1 MEKENLYQAYQDRL
15 HEAIR
20 MDERACMQRRNGE
33 GAKAAASFREAAA
46 LYADAARLMVELIDD
61 CAAEELA
68 DYQKSVDRLIAVSR
82 QMKDL
87 AEEAERQASG
97 KPRESQGRT
106 PEGREKVP
114 QREEGGEE
122 PGFTPVTDGKEVRFE
137 DIVGLE
143 EAKQIV
149 LDEIIH
155 LITYAEIYREF
166 KKSNGGGL
174 LLFGPPGSGKTMLAR
189 AIANEAKLPFFSVK
203 CSDIVGKYF
212 GEAEKKTKAL
222 FDAVRAAGN
231 AVVFLDEAEALACR
245 RGGNSTVMN
254 RLVPELLAQIDG
266 FDKFEGH
273 VIVMFAT
280 NRPYDI
286 DPAFLRYGRLA
297 TLCYVPLPDYPV
309 RLALIRKEMEGRPCQ
324 SDLDYGKIARETRNM
339 SCADLVNLVN
349 KSSLRPINRTIRH
362 VEAGDKEW
370 KDRITQQDME
380 DALGCMQVS
389 VDQEEI
395 RKMEQWMVKM
405 HLKVPKHETGME
417 GGSAYAV

>member
-33 GAKAAASFREAAA
+33 GTKAAASFREAAA

-155 LITYAEIYREF
+155 PITYAEIYREF

-280 NRPYDI
+280 G
-286 DPAFLRYGRLA
+286 LRQTAPPSGS
-297 TLCYVPLPDYPV
+297 P
-309 RLALIRKEMEGRPCQ
+309 
-324 SDLDYGKIARETRNM
+324 
-339 SCADLVNLVN
+339 SCRRA
-349 KSSLRPINRTIRH
+349 
-362 VEAGDKEW
+362 
-370 KDRITQQDME
+370 
-380 DALGCMQVS
+380 
-389 VDQEEI
+389 
-395 RKMEQWMVKM
+395 
-405 HLKVPKHETGME
+405 
-417 GGSAYAV
+417 